1 MNAPDPSRAMMAAS
15 DTYLLDASS
24 EHQSERGRWDAAFD
38 SGYLALLSVL
48 SPLERDVDDHPNEI
62 ALLLA
67 SERLGVD
74 ADQGRS
80 LLRMRYAA
88 ERTRSFEGVLS
99 WATRVRAAAKSSRTG
114 LIE

>member
-1 MNAPDPSRAMMAAS
+1 MNSPDFSRAMLAAS

-24 EHQSERGRWDAAFD
+24 EHQSERGCWDAAFD

-48 SPLERDVDDHPNEI
+48 SPVERDVDDHPNEM

-74 ADQGRS
+74 AERGTS
-80 LLRMRYAA
+80 LLRMRYGAD
-88 ERTRSFEGVLS
+88 RTRSFEEVVT
-99 WATRVRAAAKSSRTG
+99 WAICIRSMVKRP
-114 LIE
+114 

>member
-1 MNAPDPSRAMMAAS
+1 MNAPDFSRAMMAAS

-24 EHQSERGRWDAAFD
+24 EHLSERGRWDAAFEA
-38 SGYLALLSVL
+38 GYLALLSVL
-48 SPLERDVDDHPNEI
+48 SPVERDVDDHPNEI

-74 ADQGRS
+74 ARLGRS

-88 ERTRSFEGVLS
+88 DRACGFEEVSS
-99 WATRVRAAAKSSRTG
+99 WAAQVRTVVK
-114 LIE
+114 